1 MVNGP
6 AGPQNYQTERGV
18 CVEAGAVNSSIE
30 TQSDETLINQPKFTE
45 DTAPLI
51 LAGLVSI
58 AEPENRLSLKKAI
71 ECCESLGET
80 RDHKKIFLYRYHAES
95 PVMNEIGRLREESFR
110 LIGEGTGQTRDI
122 DQYDLYYM
130 HIVLWDEQDLEIV
143 GAYRLCSTNRSGVLP
158 GRIGSSSSNELSG
171 VESRH
176 LYTSSLFEYTDSA
189 ESILKAGL
197 ELGRSFVQPKYWGSR
212 SLEYLW
218 YGISAFLR
226 RHPEYRYLF
235 GAVSISNTLSTP
247 AKDILIRY
255 YQRYYGSTSEQ
266 SSQAAVCKRPY
277 KIEAASRARIDA
289 LFDAQDRKEAFTTL
303 KKQLRYLGF
312 AVPVLYKQYAELSK
326 PGGTQFLGFNID
338 PDFNDCVDG
347 LVVVDINQMS
357 ELKRKRY
364 GLLDHKTTESE
375 ALNND
380 RF

>member
-1 MVNGP
+1 MIDGS
-6 AGPQNYQTERGV
+6 GSPQNYNAGSDACADAVPVDTLIEAQT
-18 CVEAGAVNSSIE
+18 
-30 TQSDETLINQPKFTE
+30 DETLINQPRFTE
-45 DTAPLI
+45 DTAPSI
-51 LAGLVSI
+51 LAGLVPI
-58 AEPENRLSLKKAI
+58 AEPENRFSLKKAI

-80 RDHKKIFLYRYHAES
+80 RDHKKIFLYRYHTES

-110 LIGEGTGQTRDI
+110 LVGEGTGQTRDI

-143 GAYRLCSTNRSGVLP
+143 GAYRLCSTKNGLCPARTD
-158 GRIGSSSSNELSG
+158 SSSRLELSG
-171 VESRH
+171 VELRN
-176 LYTSSLFEYTDSA
+176 LYTSSLFEYTANAD
-189 ESILKAGL
+189 SILKAGL

-235 GAVSISNTLSTP
+235 GAVSISNTLSRP

-255 YQRYYGSTSEQ
+255 YQRYYGPTSEQ
-266 SSQAAVCKRPY
+266 SSQAVICKRPY
-277 KIEAASRARIDA
+277 KIDAASSARIDA
-289 LFDAQDRKEAFTTL
+289 LFDAQDRKAAFITL

-347 LVVVDINQMS
+347 FVVVDINQMS

-364 GLLDHKTTESE
+364 GLLDHKTTDS
-375 ALNND
+375 
-380 RF
+380 